1 MRIGNLG
8 DLRVFLATVE
18 LGSLSKAARVLHL
31 SLSAVSV
38 RLKHLEEDLGCRLV
52 VRTAKG
58 LELTDAGRVLA
69 REAAEVEKR
78 LDQLLQAMAP
88 FASEETATLR
98 VAGNYNASV
107 TVLPPAIRTFLS
119 GHPEAEVEHLSMTSE
134 GVVSAVA
141 MGTVDVGVSAWTGT
155 FQGVRFLPLETDRLV
170 LVFPA
175 AHPLAGKTAIDF
187 TEVLDC
193 PFVALTEAS
202 AMQNFIL
209 EKARVAGQPIRPRV
223 RAESTDVLLNYIE
236 MGVGIGVLPKHTCDT
251 ALAHRPELTY
261 VPIENAWATRTLRI
275 ALPAD
280 AARRSRLSEEFLA
293 ILQASKV

>member
-88 FASEETATLR
+88 FASEEAATLR

-141 MGTVDVGVSAWTGT
+141 MGTV
-155 FQGVRFLPLETDRLV
+155 QGVRFLPLETDRLV

-223 RAESTDVLLNYIE
+223 RAESIDVLLNYIE
-236 MGVGIGVLPKHTCDT
+236 MGVGIGVLPKRTCDT

>member
-31 SLSAVSV
+31 SLSAVSA

-88 FASEETATLR
+88 FASEEAATLR

-175 AHPLAGKTAIDF
+175 AHPLAGKTATTSRKSWTAPSSRSPKPPRCRTSF
-187 TEVLDC
+187 SKKHVLRGSRSDQGC
-193 PFVALTEAS
+193 APRAPTSSSTTSRWAWGSECSPS
-202 AMQNFIL
+202 A
-209 EKARVAGQPIRPRV
+209 P
-223 RAESTDVLLNYIE
+223 
-236 MGVGIGVLPKHTCDT
+236 
-251 ALAHRPELTY
+251 
-261 VPIENAWATRTLRI
+261 ATR
-275 ALPAD
+275 
-280 AARRSRLSEEFLA
+280 RSHTDRN
-293 ILQASKV
+293 